1 MMFKLRYWFVVLAVS
16 VTAACS
22 SSSDKGTGSSG
33 SSGSSGSTTGDVP
46 AVGQMTTV
54 SITADSG
61 GDVALGAAKLSI
73 PAGALSADT
82 DITMQT
88 ETPSSDLP
96 ELTTVKGPVYEF
108 GPDGTTFGTAAPL
121 ALPLPSQPASGETA
135 VVSWLDATT
144 NTWQDL
150 DTTVSGDSVTA
161 AVPHFTFFVIRFK
174 GTTGAV
180 DCSFTACGGSLVG
193 KWTINAGCIDDP
205 NSDAVSGCPTAT
217 IDAQT
222 DLSGSIDFGADGTFN
237 VDLTQSGSISATIPT
252 SCLNGETCDSWASS
266 NKATCTTASAGCD
279 CTGTIDTKH
288 STDGGTYAT
297 SGNSF
302 DTTSTGDTSPSS
314 LHEYCVS
321 GNTLKVKIVDG
332 TKSTILIGSK

>member
-1 MMFKLRYWFVVLAVS
+1 M
-16 VTAACS
+16 
-22 SSSDKGTGSSG
+22 
-33 SSGSSGSTTGDVP
+33 
-46 AVGQMTTV
+46 
-54 SITADSG
+54 
-61 GDVALGAAKLSI
+61 
-73 PAGALSADT
+73 
-82 DITMQT
+82 
-88 ETPSSDLP
+88 
-96 ELTTVKGPVYEF
+96 
-108 GPDGTTFGTAAPL
+108 
-121 ALPLPSQPASGETA
+121 
-135 VVSWLDATT
+135 VSWLDATT

-174 GTTGAV
+174 GTTGPV

-205 NSDAVSGCPTAT
+205 NSDVVSGCPTAT

-222 DLSGSIDFGADGTFN
+222 DLSGSVDFGADGSFS
-237 VDLTQSGSISATIPT
+237 VDLTQSGSISAKIPT
-252 SCLNGETCDSWASS
+252 SCLNGATCDSWASS
-266 NKATCTTASAGCD
+266 NKATCTTDPAGCD

-288 STDGGTYAT
+288 STDSGTYAT

-302 DTTSTGDTSPSS
+302 ATTSMGDTSPGTPN
-314 LHEYCVS
+314 EYCVS